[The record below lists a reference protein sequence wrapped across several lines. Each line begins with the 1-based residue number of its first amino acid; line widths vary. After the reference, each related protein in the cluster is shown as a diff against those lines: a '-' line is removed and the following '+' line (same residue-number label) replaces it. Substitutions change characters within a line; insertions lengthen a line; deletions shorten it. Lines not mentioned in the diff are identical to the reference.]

1 MLTNSRWDYHWAD
14 HLVDS
19 VAAYK
24 EATWLSS
31 ERYDNDNDDNDDN
44 DNDDNVPPGVTS
56 QRQCQWFVICRNGSQ
71 MIFGLKRLL
80 HIFLKKPVLFGR
92 NRRDFTMIF
101 KLVKLFHTGVS
112 LYAGWRVECQTE
124 IDSTWT
130 FPDSVEID
138 RATRSNL
145 RQSARWQ
152 YWYFITILQSFN
164 FMTFD
169 LAWFSA
175 SSKEREE
182 LKVRLVSGVERQT
195 NTFEVKMM
203 LTVLLMMIMM
213 ERQ

>member
-1 MLTNSRWDYHWAD
+1 MSMVCDMPEWKSNDLWIETTPP
-14 HLVDS
+14 HLPQETSLVWEKQ
-19 VAAYK
+19 ARFY
-24 EATWLSS
+24 
-31 ERYDNDNDDNDDN
+31 NDFQ
-44 DNDDNVPPGVTS
+44 VGQT
-56 QRQCQWFVICRNGSQ
+56 F
-71 MIFGLKRLL
+71 
-80 HIFLKKPVLFGR
+80 
-92 NRRDFTMIF
+92 
-101 KLVKLFHTGVS
+101 FHSGVS
-112 LYAGWRVECQTE
+112 LYAGWRVECQSE

-145 RQSARWQ
+145 RQSTRWQ
-152 YWYFITILQSFN
+152 YWYIITILQFFN